1 MKNNLILTG
10 FMATGKTSLGKL
22 LAERL
27 GRKFIDTD
35 QKIEHDTGMTIPEIF
50 ERHGEKYF
58 RDLERKVVEEIS
70 ARKNLVIA
78 TGGGTVKDP
87 ENIRLLKNSGF
98 IVCLTTDPE
107 EIFRRTETRGE
118 RPLLDGGEERLATI
132 KKLLEERKNF
142 YAQAD
147 YTIDTTDWSPLQIM
161 NDICGKFKL

>member
-35 QKIEHDTGMTIPEIF
+35 QKIEQDTGMTIPEIF
-50 ERHGEKYF
+50 AKHGEKYF
-58 RDLERKVVEEIS
+58 RELERKTIQEIVT
-70 ARKNLVIA
+70 RKNLVIA

-87 ENIRLLKNSGF
+87 ENIRLLKSSGV
-98 IVCLTTDPE
+98 IVCLTTEPE

-118 RPLLDGGEERLATI
+118 RPLLDGDNERLTTI
-132 KKLLEERKNF
+132 KKLLEERASRLHNRHDGLV
-142 YAQAD
+142 AA
-147 YTIDTTDWSPLQIM
+147 P
-161 NDICGKFKL
+161 NNE